1 MIQIREKITLAEFEF
16 RMEEIEN
23 LQLEFERI
31 FLNRN
36 GLVKLLN
43 FRKAKK
49 LHEVANKKFNDLIN
63 CEIIYLD
70 SGEVL

>member
-16 RMEEIEN
+16 RIQEIEN

-31 FLNRN
+31 FFNRN

-43 FRKAKK
+43 FHKAKK
-49 LHEVANKKFNDLIN
+49 LHELANKKFNDLIN
-63 CEIIYLD
+63 CEIIYVD
-70 SGEVL
+70 TGVVL